1 MKKELDYHAKLVVYG
16 LPNMKSVTYRRFV
29 DWLEKQVKEFKKEA
43 TDTKIYSKRYTMR
56 LMK

>member
-1 MKKELDYHAKLVVYG
+1 MKKEIDYHAKLIVYG

-29 DWLEKQVKEFKKEA
+29 DWLEKQVKEFKKESK
-43 TDTKIYSKRYTMR
+43 DTKIYSKRYTAR